1 MPFIY
6 DETQVEWPDDDTEPA
21 PPRPDQFVYIP
32 PPQFGGA
39 REPVRFDVSSFNAPA
54 QLSEPEQPSQSHPA
68 APTEPT
74 QEQKRSIL
82 ERLLG
87 QSLPLGALPRSRSS
101 QDENRERAKQ
111 EQAQRWERLLSIM
124 VPALRQIGG
133 RRVYCRYDG
142 GHDEGWAWFDSLELQ
157 DGERLNLDALG
168 QRLHDIQV
176 HTKLHSASFKLHD
189 HYSIRTGGR
198 PSDQGALKSVVNDW
212 LCHEWASM
220 LLGRS
225 FGTGE
230 YSMYG
235 AFTVD
240 LETCTVTD
248 DPGADP
254 VVENIR
260 IAP

>member
-6 DETQVEWPDDDTEPA
+6 DETQVEWPDDDTEQA
-21 PPRPDQFVYIP
+21 PPRSDQFVYIP

-39 REPVRFDVSSFNAPA
+39 REPVRFDVPP
-54 QLSEPEQPSQSHPA
+54 LSALAYPTEPEQPSRSRPL
-68 APTEPT
+68 APTEPP

-82 ERLLG
+82 ARLVG
-87 QSLPLGALPRSRSS
+87 QPAPAGALQRS
-101 QDENRERAKQ
+101 DENRERAKR
-111 EQAQRWERLLSIM
+111 EQAQRLERLLSIM
-124 VPALRQIGG
+124 IPALRQIGG

-142 GHDEGWAWFDSLELQ
+142 GHDEGWAWFDNLELQ
-157 DGERLNLDALG
+157 DGERVDLDALG

-176 HTKLHSASFKLHD
+176 QTSLRSAGFELRD
-189 HYSIRTGGR
+189 VYSMRTGAS
-198 PSDQGALKSVVNDW
+198 PSDQGALKGLVEDW

-220 LLGRS
+220 LLGGS
-225 FGTGE
+225 FGTGD

-240 LETCTVTD
+240 LETCTITD

-254 VVENIR
+254 IVENIR
-260 IAP
+260 IAR

>member
-21 PPRPDQFVYIP
+21 PPRADQFIYIP
-32 PPQFGGA
+32 PAQFGGA
-39 REPVRFDVSSFNAPA
+39 REPVLFIVPSLSAAAQPA
-54 QLSEPEQPSQSHPA
+54 EPEQPSQVRPL
-68 APTEPT
+68 APTEPHE
-74 QEQKRSIL
+74 EQRRSIL

-87 QSLPLGALPRSRSS
+87 RPVPAGAL
-101 QDENRERAKQ
+101 QKLDEDRERAKQ

-124 VPALRQIGG
+124 IPALRQIGG

-142 GHDEGWAWFDSLELQ
+142 GNDEGFAWFDSLELQ
-157 DGERLNLDALG
+157 DGERVDLDALG
-168 QRLHDIQV
+168 QRLHDIEVQ
-176 HTKLHSASFKLHD
+176 TRLRSAGFELHD
-189 HYSIRTGGR
+189 FYSMRTGAH
-198 PSDQGALKSVVNDW
+198 PSDQGALKGVVEDW

-235 AFTVD
+235 ALTVD
-240 LETCTVTD
+240 LETCTITD
-248 DPGADP
+248 DPGAGP
-254 VVENIR
+254 IVENIR
-260 IAP
+260 IAR

>member
-1 MPFIY
+1 MPFVY
-6 DETQVEWPDDDTEPA
+6 DETQVEWPDDGTEPA

-32 PPQFGGA
+32 APQFGGA
-39 REPVRFDVSSFNAPA
+39 REPVRFDVLSFIAPA
-54 QLSEPEQPSQSHPA
+54 RLSEPEQPSQSHPA

-74 QEQKRSIL
+74 REQKRSIL

-87 QSLPLGALPRSRSS
+87 QTLPSGVLPRSRSS
-101 QDENRERAKQ
+101 QVENRERAKQ

-157 DGERLNLDALG
+157 DGERVNLDALG
-168 QRLHDIQV
+168 ERLHDMQV
-176 HTKLHSASFKLHD
+176 HTEIHSAGFKLHD
-189 HYSIRTGGR
+189 HYSMRTGDR

-235 AFTVD
+235 AFTVN
-240 LETCTVTD
+240 LETCTITD

-254 VVENIR
+254 AVENIR